1 MPVATGTTN
10 SGKDTAQMLS
20 NVAKPSRQYTAAVV
34 NHYNVAPVY
43 DIYAACQGRDLGT
56 VSDEIQK
63 VVDSFQKQLPRG
75 TKIVIAGQVL
85 SMKLAFFWLLIG
97 LAGAL
102 LMVYFLLVVNY
113 QSWTDPL
120 IILMAVP
127 GALSGIL
134 WSLYVTQ
141 TNFSVPALMGTIM
154 TIGVASAN
162 SILMVTFCNEQLREG
177 KSADEAA
184 HTAGHQRFRPVSMT
198 ALAMIIGMIPMAM
211 SSGQNA
217 PIGRAVIGGLTVA
230 TFSTLFFVPLIFSH
244 LRKNSKLRS
253 ENLEKTTENENA

>member
-1 MPVATGTTN
+1 ATSATN
-10 SGKDTAQMLS
+10 YGQDTSQLLS
-20 NVAKPSRQYTAAVV
+20 NVAKPIRQYTPAVV
-34 NHYNVAPVY
+34 NHFNVMPVF
-43 DIYAACQGRDLGT
+43 DVYAACQGKDLGS

-63 VVDSFQKQLPRG
+63 IVDQFSKDAPRG
-75 TKIVIAGQVL
+75 TKIVVAGQVL
-85 SMKLAFFWLLIG
+85 SMKLAFYWLLVG

-102 LMVYFLLVVNY
+102 VLVYFLLVVNY
-113 QSWTDPL
+113 QSWSDPL

-177 KSADEAA
+177 KTARDAA

-198 ALAMIIGMIPMAM
+198 ALAMIIGMIPMAC

-217 PIGRAVIGGLTVA
+217 PIGRAVIGGLSIA
-230 TFSTLFFVPLIFSH
+230 TFSTLLFVPLIFSH
-244 LRKNSKLRS
+244 FRRNSKLNWPPDGKHDQII
-253 ENLEKTTENENA
+253 ETES